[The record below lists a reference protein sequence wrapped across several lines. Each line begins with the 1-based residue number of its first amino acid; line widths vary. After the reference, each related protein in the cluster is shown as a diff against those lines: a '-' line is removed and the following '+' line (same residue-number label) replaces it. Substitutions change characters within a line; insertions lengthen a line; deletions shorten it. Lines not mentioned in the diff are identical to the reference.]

1 MSETAMKYKLYKC
14 LQCGRKVVKASDPT
28 RDFSIAECEP
38 CGGKFLRLV
47 SYSIRDLDIFV
58 ESVEGLDYR
67 L

>member
-1 MSETAMKYKLYKC
+1 MTEQTTKYKLYKC
-14 LQCGRKVVKASDPT
+14 LQCGRKVVKVSDPH
-28 RDFSIAECEP
+28 RDLSIAECEP

-58 ESVEGLDYR
+58 ESVEGLN